1 MVSKLEE
8 TNFETELGVIE
19 PLILLRK
26 AFLAKD
32 KVFEVLLLN
41 NVSPTAP
48 LFHIN

>member
-26 AFLAKD
+26 TFFAND
-32 KVFEVLLLN
+32 KVFDEVLLLN
-41 NVSPTAP
+41 N
-48 LFHIN
+48 FFFY